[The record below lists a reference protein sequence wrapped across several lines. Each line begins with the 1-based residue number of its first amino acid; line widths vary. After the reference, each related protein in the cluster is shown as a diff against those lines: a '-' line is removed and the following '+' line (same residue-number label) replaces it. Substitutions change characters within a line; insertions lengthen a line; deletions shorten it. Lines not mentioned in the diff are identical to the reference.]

1 MTGSLQCLVKLL
13 NYAFGFH
20 LLLYVTLMAQKKLN
34 LIVQNF
40 CGSALRF
47 CISSSSTVLDL
58 KCMIHKRIGL
68 DPELQNLSIGE
79 TILSDDSLLKDC
91 GIGNNDTL
99 LLTIKIETS
108 IRGVDITRRIT
119 GSDKR
124 MFRFFQN
131 GIQNFNSTIN
141 DLTSL
146 IKEEDLQNMQFP
158 NEKKGVLKL
167 CAKAPQDNEKL
178 HNEMTRQLDEVK
190 TRRTMNEI
198 KKKFQRIKDARAEQI
213 SDKMHPISE
222 LKATGCK
229 KTLFESSIDALLC
242 NPQNVILVG
251 TKRRL
256 KAASECYLIKNN
268 EKQDGVSFLKSKRFI
283 SGTKQLKNFDKV
295 DLDALQL
302 NVILLYLNKFDKNG
316 KHHYG
321 HVICCPMSKHNRS
334 QESHLPAV
342 SGKNEFASALKRKAV
357 NVKSKKGK
365 ASRCRSK
372 SETIVVEKTTKP
384 VSMFSNIDS
393 RLYTMTLS
401 GAKTYVLH
409 MKTILDLNMRKPK
422 LMPEKSVDRK
432 SAFKGEHTLRRR
444 PKKIHLI
451 THNIQGKGSPLN
463 EKLSLQSKDNKKC
476 CCKTRH
482 SSSKMCKT
490 TQRNGTAKRKRS
502 SSKNN
507 REKEYHIRRK
517 SSKGSNSKKSRGSK
531 SKRRGT

>member
-1 MTGSLQCLVKLL
+1 
-13 NYAFGFH
+13 
-20 LLLYVTLMAQKKLN
+20 MAQKKLN

-79 TILSDDSLLKDC
+79 TILSDDSLLEDC

-108 IRGVDITRRIT
+108 TRGVDITRRIT
-119 GSDKR
+119 RSDKR
-124 MFRFFQN
+124 MFKFFQN
-131 GIQNFNSTIN
+131 
-141 DLTSL
+141 
-146 IKEEDLQNMQFP
+146 EEDLQNMQFP

-198 KKKFQRIKDARAEQI
+198 KKKFQRIKDARAEI
-213 SDKMHPISE
+213 SDKTNPISE

-229 KTLFESSIDALLC
+229 KTLFESSIDTLLC

-251 TKRRL
+251 TKRKL

-268 EKQDGVSFLKSKRFI
+268 EKQDGVLFLK
-283 SGTKQLKNFDKV
+283 N
-295 DLDALQL
+295 ALQL
-302 NVILLYLNKFDKNG
+302 NSLNKFDKNG

-321 HVICCPMSKHNRS
+321 HVICSPMSKHNKS

-365 ASRCRSK
+365 AFRCRSK

-393 RLYTMTLS
+393 RLHTMTLS

-409 MKTILDLNMRKPK
+409 MKTILDLNIRKPK
-422 LMPEKSVDRK
+422 LIPEKSVDRK
-432 SAFKGEHTLRRR
+432 SAFQGEHTLRRK
-444 PKKIHLI
+444 PKKTHLI
-451 THNIQGKGSPLN
+451 THNVLGKGSPLD

-476 CCKTRH
+476 YCKTKH
-482 SSSKMCKT
+482 SSSKMCKK
-490 TQRNGTAKRKRS
+490 TQRNGTTKRKRS

-507 REKEYHIRRK
+507 QEKECHIRRK

-531 SKRRGT
+531 SKRRGS